1 MVDSCETKF
10 GFVERTPT
18 CKLTISIA
26 LIEGF
31 WDREEV
37 TVHFYISARAGAD
50 GECLAAIENRTRL
63 YIHIFRN
70 RMRVE
75 PHLRRTSHG
84 LSSIRSA

>member
-50 GECLAAIENRTRL
+50 
-63 YIHIFRN
+63 
-70 RMRVE
+70 
-75 PHLRRTSHG
+75 
-84 LSSIRSA
+84 